1 MLKIKLFCAAGIST
15 AIVVRSLNEAVEKK
29 GIDAK
34 IESGSI
40 SGLDRETKD
49 TVDVALLGPQIA
61 YELDH
66 AREVLEPKGIKV
78 AVIPM
83 TDYGL
88 VRGEAI
94 LDLALG
100 LAHSA

>member
-15 AIVVRSLNEAVEKK
+15 AIVVRSLREAVEKQ
-29 GIDAK
+29 GLDAS

-40 SGLDRETKD
+40 TGIEHETRQS
-49 TVDVALLGPQIA
+49 VDVALLGPQIG

-66 AREVLEPKGIKV
+66 AREVLGPKGIKV
-78 AVIPM
+78 GLIPM

-94 LDLALG
+94 LELATG
-100 LAHSA
+100 LAHSG

>member
-15 AIVVRSLNEAVEKK
+15 AMVVRSLREAAEKR
-29 GIDAK
+29 GADVQ
-34 IESGSI
+34 IESGPVSA
-40 SGLDRETKD
+40 LDHEDKGD
-49 TVDVALLGPQIA
+49 IDVALLGPQIA

-78 AVIPM
+78 AAIPM

-88 VRGEAI
+88 VRGDAI
-94 LDLALG
+94 LELALG
-100 LAHSA
+100 LTQSA

>member
-1 MLKIKLFCAAGIST
+1 MTKIKLFCAAGIST
-15 AIVVRSLNEAVEKK
+15 AMVVRSLREAAEKK
-29 GIDAK
+29 GVDAEVESGPISSIDA
-34 IESGSI
+34 
-40 SGLDRETKD
+40 ETKD
-49 TVDVALLGPQIA
+49 SLDVALLGPQVG

-94 LDLALG
+94 LDLATG
-100 LAHSA
+100 LTQGS